1 MTNNKP
7 TRRHVLQ
14 GAAAVA
20 GAAVFAPA
28 VHANPTTLKL
38 GTLASL
44 EGPLAINGQDAYRI
58 VELLLEEANY
68 TAGGRK
74 IEWIRESSNAKPD
87 VALARTR
94 KLVEQDGVDLVLGPL
109 SGAEGIAVRDYSR
122 TVPTKTFINGSS
134 ASQDNTLR
142 NASPNYF
149 RFSTDGTQWTA
160 GLGEYAKNTLKIDE
174 VTVVA
179 SDYAFAY
186 SQVFGFSLEFTR
198 AGGKIN
204 YLWTPFGT
212 SDYTSLIA
220 QIPKSSGALYVVYG
234 GSDGLAF
241 LTQYA
246 QAGGALPLLGGT
258 LLADQTLFSARG
270 PHRKVLEGT
279 ISAGPIGDHYDNPVW
294 QDFLARYRKRWAKDG
309 GQESPGTLGFA
320 YSVNLQAT
328 LLALNAVGGDLS
340 NDQAAFR
347 EALTKLQFKNQI
359 DANVKLDHNRQA
371 ISDNFLNKVEVR
383 DGKLQTVVFKKI
395 PDVNQTLGFPE
406 DKYVALGA
414 PSRNNPGNVKI

>member
-1 MTNNKP
+1 MTMSAD
-7 TRRHVLQ
+7 RRQVLK
-14 GAAAVA
+14 GVAAAA
-20 GAAVFAPA
+20 GTAIFAPA
-28 VHANPTTLKL
+28 IHANPAPIRL

-44 EGPLAINGQDAYRI
+44 EGPLAVNGQDAYRV

-94 KLVEQDGVDLVLGPL
+94 KLIEQDQVDLVIGPL

-142 NASPNYF
+142 NSSPNYF

-174 VTVVA
+174 VTIVA
-179 SDYAFAY
+179 SDYAFPY

-246 QAGGALPLLGGT
+246 QAGGSLPLLGGT
-258 LLADQTLFSARG
+258 LLADQTLFAARG
-270 PHRKVLEGT
+270 PHRKILEGT
-279 ISAGPIGDHYDNPVW
+279 ISAGPIGDYYDNPVW
-294 QDFLARYRKRWAKDG
+294 KDFQARYIKRWSKDI
-309 GQESPGTLGFA
+309 GQQTPGTLAFS

-328 LLALNAVGGDLS
+328 LLALNAVNGDLS
-340 NDQAAFR
+340 GNQEVFQ
-347 EALTKLQFKNQI
+347 EALKKLEFKNYI
-359 DANVKLDHNRQA
+359 DADVKLDHNRQA

-383 DGKLQTVVFKKI
+383 DGRLQSVVFKKI
-395 PDVNQTLGFPE
+395 PQINQTLGFPE

-414 PSRNNPGNVKI
+414 PSRNNTGNVKL

>member
-1 MTNNKP
+1 MTINPN
-7 TRRHVLQ
+7 RRQVLK
-14 GAAAVA
+14 GTAAIA
-20 GAAVFAPA
+20 GTAIFAPA
-28 VHANPTTLKL
+28 VHANPAPIKL

-44 EGPLAINGQDAYRI
+44 EGPLAVNGQDAYRV

-94 KLVEQDGVDLVLGPL
+94 KLVEQDAVDLVLGPL

-149 RFSTDGTQWTA
+149 RFNTDGTQWTA
-160 GLGEYAKNTLKIDE
+160 GLGEYAKNEQKFDE
-174 VTVVA
+174 ITVVA
-179 SDYAFAY
+179 SDYAFGY
-186 SQVFGFSLEFTR
+186 SQVFGFSLEYTR

-220 QIPKSSGALYVVYG
+220 QIPASSNALYVVYG

-246 QAGGALPLLGGT
+246 QAGGKLPLLGGT
-258 LLADQTLFSARG
+258 LLADQTLFAARG
-270 PHRKVLEGT
+270 PHRQVLEGT
-279 ISAGPIGDHYDNPVW
+279 ISAAPIGDHYDNPVW
-294 QDFLARYRKRWAKDG
+294 KDFLARYTKRWSKDI
-309 GQESPGTLGFA
+309 GQQTPGTLAFA
-320 YSVNLQAT
+320 YSANLQAT
-328 LLALNAVGGDLS
+328 LLALKAVDGDLS

-347 EALTKLQFKNQI
+347 EALKKLTFRNYI
-359 DANVKLDHNRQA
+359 DAEVKLDHNRQA
-371 ISDNFLNKVEVR
+371 ISDNFLNKVETR
-383 DGKLQTVVFKKI
+383 DGRLQTVVFKKI
-395 PDVNQTLGFPE
+395 SNVNQTLGFPE

-414 PSRNNPGNVKI
+414 PSRANPGNVKL

>member
-1 MTNNKP
+1 MAINP
-7 TRRHVLQ
+7 TRRQVLQ
-14 GAAAVA
+14 GAAAIV
-20 GAAVFAPA
+20 GSAVFAPA
-28 VHANPTTLKL
+28 VHANPVPIRL

-44 EGPLAINGQDAYRI
+44 EGPLAVNGQDAYRVI
-58 VELLLEEANY
+58 ELLLEEAGY
-68 TAGGRK
+68 KAGGRK
-74 IEWIRESSNAKPD
+74 IEWVRESSNGKPD

-94 KLVEQDGVDLVLGPL
+94 KLIEQDKADVVIGPL
-109 SGAEGIAVRDYSR
+109 AGAEGIAVRDYSR
-122 TVPTKTFINGSS
+122 TVPNRTFINGSS

-142 NASPNYF
+142 NSSPNYF

-160 GLGEYAKNTLKIDE
+160 GLGEYAKNTLNIDE

-179 SDYAFAY
+179 SDYAFPY

-198 AGGKIN
+198 AGGKLN

-220 QIPKSSGALYVVYG
+220 QIPKTSGALYVVYG

-246 QAGGALPLLGGT
+246 QAGGSLPLLGGT

-279 ISAGPIGDHYDNPVW
+279 ISAGPIGDYYDNPVW
-294 QDFLARYRKRWAKDG
+294 KDFQARYVKRWSKDV
-309 GQESPGTLGFA
+309 GQQTPGTLAFA
-320 YSVNLQAT
+320 YSTNLQAT
-328 LLALNAVGGDLS
+328 LLALNAVDGDLS
-340 NDQAAFR
+340 GNQEAFR
-347 EALTKLQFKNQI
+347 EALRKLEFKNYI
-359 DANVKLDHNRQA
+359 DAHVKLDHNRQA
-371 ISDNFLNKVEVR
+371 ISDNFLTKVEVR
-383 DGKLQTVVFKKI
+383 DKRLQSVVIKKI
-395 PDVNQTLGFPE
+395 PNVNQTLGFPE

-414 PSRNNPGNVKI
+414 PSRNNTGNVKI